1 MKKFKIFFTALALTL
16 STFAALAQNVTV
28 NGTVKDAAGE
38 PIVGANVVLQ
48 GSTTVYALT
57 DFSGAFKISVPKNG
71 SLEVSCMGYQSVV
84 VPVNGKN
91 TLAITLAD
99 DSQMIDETIVVAFGT
114 STKEAFTGSATVV
127 NAESIQKVQG
137 SDATRAIEG
146 HVAGVQM
153 TTSSGSL
160 GSSPSIIIR
169 GIGSISA
176 GNSPLYVV
184 DGIPYSG
191 DMNNINP
198 ADIES
203 ITVLKDAASNSL
215 YGSRGANGVIMVTTK
230 KAKGGDAVVNVD
242 AKWGLN
248 TKALQDYDYI
258 TDPGQY
264 YEAHYAALYNYYLL
278 NGYDHSSAH
287 LTAAGQV
294 AGPVK
299 QGGLGYNVYTVPE
312 GQLLIGSNGK
322 LNPEATLGNKVT
334 YNGNEYLLL
343 PDNWMKEAYTQSLR
357 QEYNVNVSGTTGK
370 ASIYASFG
378 YLNNKGIIRGADMY
392 RYTARL
398 KTDYQAKEW
407 LRVGMN
413 MGYTNFNWN
422 NGNSSEGSAGSTG
435 NIFAAAASIAP
446 IYPLYIRD
454 GEGNI
459 LTDSHGYTRYDYGNK
474 ANGGFTRS
482 VMANANPVQSSI
494 INVNN
499 SEGNAFNGTGYAE
512 VRFLKDFKFT
522 FNAGAGIDET
532 RSTSMN
538 NMYYGQ
544 FATDNGLISK
554 QHSRSFYL
562 NLQQLL
568 EYTKTFGDRHHFQAL
583 VGHENYYR
591 NSVSLYAD
599 KSQMSSM
606 SNLELDG
613 AVVDGKS
620 ASSSKSH
627 YNTEGY
633 FARLQ
638 YDDNNTLFLSASFRY
653 DASMRFASD
662 KWWGAFWS
670 VGAGWLINKERW
682 FNAPWVDMLKL
693 KASVGS
699 QGNDGIGAYR
709 YIDTFSISNGN
720 DRVAILFGSKGNPDI
735 KWETNTNVNAGVDF
749 ELFDRRVNGGFEF
762 FYRKTADM
770 LFYFPV
776 APSLG
781 YGGYYANIGDMRN
794 RGIELSLDV
803 DVIRTKNFNWNIN
816 ANATH
821 YANKVLR
828 LPEERKTTTVE
839 GYKGFATGNK
849 FVGEGLPYNTFK
861 LPKYAGVNAEDGL
874 PMWYVDQTDADGN
887 VTGRTTTTAYSDA
900 TEYLC
905 EDPTPK
911 VYGGF
916 GTDITWGGFDFTVQ
930 FTYSLGGKT
939 YDSGYASL
947 VGNPAGTPGNNFH
960 KDVLQAWTVDNP
972 NTSFPRFVYND
983 ENINAASDRFLVP
996 ASYLNIQNAQIG
1008 YTLPQKWTK
1017 KVGVSRL
1024 RIYATC
1030 DNIWYWSYRKG
1041 LDPRYSFSGSTNN
1054 TVNSPVRTISGGINI
1069 TF

>member
-1 MKKFKIFFTALALTL
+1 MKKICIFFTAMVLLTL
-16 STFAALAQNVTV
+16 SVAAQAQNITV
-28 NGTVKDAAGE
+28 KGTVKNEAGE
-38 PIVGANVVLQ
+38 AIVGANVLLQ
-48 GSTTVYALT
+48 GSRTVYTMT
-57 DFSGAFKISVPKNG
+57 DVNGAFTLNVPANG
-71 SLEVSCMGYQSVV
+71 VLDVNCMGYQDLQ
-84 VPVNGKN
+84 VPVNSRASI
-91 TLAITLAD
+91 AIVLEE
-99 DSQMIDETIVVAFGT
+99 DSQLLDETIVVAFGT
-114 STKEAFTGSATVV
+114 STKEAFTGSAAVV

-169 GIGSISA
+169 GISSISA
-176 GNSPLYVV
+176 GVAPLYVV

-230 KAKGGDAVVNVD
+230 KAKAGNAVVNLD
-242 AKWGLN
+242 AKWGVN

-264 YEAHYAALYNYYLL
+264 YESHYAALYNYYLL
-278 NGYDHSSAH
+278 NGYDRSTAH

-294 AGPVK
+294 AGPVTN
-299 QGGLGYNVYTVPE
+299 GGLGYNVYTVPE

-322 LNPEATLGNKVT
+322 LNPAATLGNKVN
-334 YNGNEYLLL
+334 YKGQDYLLL
-343 PDNWMKEAYTQSLR
+343 PDNWMKEAYTSSLR

-398 KTDYQAKEW
+398 KADYQAKEW
-407 LRVGMN
+407 LRIGMN
-413 MGYTNFNWN
+413 AGYTNFNWN
-422 NGNSSEGSAGSTG
+422 NGNSSEGSEGSTG

-459 LTDSHGYTRYDYGNK
+459 LKDSHGYTRYDYGNG
-474 ANGGFTRS
+474 ANGGFVRS
-482 VMANANPVQSSI
+482 IMANANPVQSSI

-499 SEGNAFNGTGYAE
+499 SEGNAFNGTGYVE
-512 VRFLKDFKFT
+512 IRFLKDFKFT

-554 QHSRSFYL
+554 QHTRSFYL

-568 EYTKTFGDRHHFQAL
+568 EYNKTLGEVHHLQAL
-583 VGHENYYR
+583 IGHENYYR

-599 KSQMSSM
+599 KTQMSSM
-606 SNLELDG
+606 NNLELDG

-633 FARLQ
+633 FARVQ
-638 YDDNNTLFLSASFRY
+638 YDYNNAIFLSGSFRY
-653 DASMRFASD
+653 DASMRFASNQ
-662 KWWGAFWS
+662 WWGAFWS
-670 VGAGWLINKERW
+670 VGAGWLINKEQW
-682 FNAPWVDMLKL
+682 FNAPWIDMLKL
-693 KASVGS
+693 KASIGS

-709 YIDTFSISNGN
+709 YTDTFGITNGN
-720 DRVAILFGSKGNPDI
+720 DRVAILFGSKGNPNI
-735 KWETNTNVNAGVDF
+735 KWETNTNINAGVDF
-749 ELFDRRVNGGFEF
+749 EFFNRRLNGGVEF

-794 RGIELSLDV
+794 RGIEFSIDG
-803 DVIRTKNFNWNIN
+803 DVIRTKDLAWNIN
-816 ANATH
+816 FNATH

-874 PMWYVDQTDADGN
+874 PMWYQDILDDEGN
-887 VTGRTTTTAYSDA
+887 VTGQKTTTAYSDA

-905 EDPTPK
+905 DDPTPK
-911 VYGGF
+911 LYGGF
-916 GTDITWGGFDFTVQ
+916 GTSLTWRGLDFSVQ

-960 KDVLQAWTVDNP
+960 KDVLNAWTPDNP
-972 NTSFPRFVYND
+972 NTNFPRFVYND
-983 ENINAASDRFLVP
+983 QNINAASDRFLVP

-1008 YTLPQKWTK
+1008 YTLPQRWTQK
-1017 KVGVSRL
+1017 IRISRL

-1041 LDPRYSFSGSTNN
+1041 LDPRYSFSGATNN